1 MQVTGLAVDG
11 EYILSSSADHLITLS
26 DTKGLYVL
34 EPSATKIWNI
44 LRSNMDADLGGVEEK
59 KFPMLIKR
67 DSLEKEK
74 DHIEGFK
81 PEVACVTRAGEPAR
95 PSSTYPYTHGV
106 RAGQQSAKNAIGFIE
121 VYNILQNHAIMII
134 GREEG
139 VKGYWKGNL
148 PQVIRI
154 VPYSAVQLFAYEA
167 YKAIILFW
175 FSFHNFKNQGED
187 GQLSVLGAGACAGM
201 TSTLITYPL
210 DVLRLRL
217 AVEPGYRT
225 MSQFWP
231 FGVIGLYRG
240 FVPNALKSMP
250 NSRYVEF
257 LLSHARLP
265 LPLHIPRTRTGA
277 SCKLKRRRVEEHLR
291 CRCAQSEE
299 EATERYGNGTS
310 KRSAFMLSASS
321 YKSFIHTSINQE
333 FTSDN
338 H

>member
-1 MQVTGLAVDG
+1 
-11 EYILSSSADHLITLS
+11 
-26 DTKGLYVL
+26 

-44 LRSNMDADLGGVEEK
+44 LRSNMDAELGGVEEK

-95 PSSTYPYTHGV
+95 PSSTLTSNTHGV

-121 VYNILQNHAIMII
+121 AIMII

-175 FSFHNFKNQGED
+175 GED

-225 MSQFWP
+225 MSQLHKFFKLKSASCHMLREEGLASLNNGLGPWLLSIAPYIGLNFCFWP

-250 NSRYVEF
+250 NS
-257 LLSHARLP
+257 S
-265 LPLHIPRTRTGA
+265 I
-277 SCKLKRRRVEEHLR
+277 KLTTFDIVKQRVRR
-291 CRCAQSEE
+291 S
-299 EATERYGNGTS
+299 S
-310 KRSAFMLSASS
+310 K
-321 YKSFIHTSINQE
+321 K
-333 FTSDN
+333 
-338 H
+338 

>member
-1 MQVTGLAVDG
+1 
-11 EYILSSSADHLITLS
+11 
-26 DTKGLYVL
+26 
-34 EPSATKIWNI
+34 
-44 LRSNMDADLGGVEEK
+44 MDADLGGVEEK

-95 PSSTYPYTHGV
+95 PSSTYPYVQRSFFSLTSVTTHGV

-121 VYNILQNHAIMII
+121 AIMII

-175 FSFHNFKNQGED
+175 GED

-225 MSQFWP
+225 MSQ
-231 FGVIGLYRG
+231 GSHCYGY
-240 FVPNALKSMP
+240 
-250 NSRYVEF
+250 
-257 LLSHARLP
+257 LLSVGYH
-265 LPLHIPRTRTGA
+265 
-277 SCKLKRRRVEEHLR
+277 
-291 CRCAQSEE
+291 
-299 EATERYGNGTS
+299 
-310 KRSAFMLSASS
+310 
-321 YKSFIHTSINQE
+321 
-333 FTSDN
+333 
-338 H
+338 

>member
-1 MQVTGLAVDG
+1 
-11 EYILSSSADHLITLS
+11 
-26 DTKGLYVL
+26 
-34 EPSATKIWNI
+34 
-44 LRSNMDADLGGVEEK
+44 MDAELGG
-59 KFPMLIKR
+59 
-67 DSLEKEK
+67 
-74 DHIEGFK
+74 
-81 PEVACVTRAGEPAR
+81 
-95 PSSTYPYTHGV
+95 THGV

-121 VYNILQNHAIMII
+121 AIMII

-175 FSFHNFKNQGED
+175 GED

-225 MSQFWP
+225 IASCHMLREEGLASLNNGLGPWLLSIAPYIGLNFCTDAIELKGNP
-231 FGVIGLYRG
+231 YKSVFDALSVIGLYRG

-250 NSRYVEF
+250 NS
-257 LLSHARLP
+257 S
-265 LPLHIPRTRTGA
+265 I
-277 SCKLKRRRVEEHLR
+277 KLTTFDIVKQRVRR
-291 CRCAQSEE
+291 S
-299 EATERYGNGTS
+299 S
-310 KRSAFMLSASS
+310 K
-321 YKSFIHTSINQE
+321 K
-333 FTSDN
+333 
-338 H
+338 